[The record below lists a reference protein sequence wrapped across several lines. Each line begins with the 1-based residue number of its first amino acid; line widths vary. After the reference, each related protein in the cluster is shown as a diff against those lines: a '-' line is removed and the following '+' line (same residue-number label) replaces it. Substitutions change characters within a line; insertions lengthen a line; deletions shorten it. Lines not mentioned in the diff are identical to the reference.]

1 MARFELC
8 IYGKNYEILKKFE
21 TDKARYGAF
30 EEAVKFTEQAE
41 GKKENEVAVMAFQM
55 LKNFVKNLFPSI
67 TDEEI
72 KLADLNDINNL
83 AFQVSG
89 KISAPMAEMAAKD
102 GEKN

>member
-8 IYGKNYEILKKFE
+8 IYGEKDEILKKYE

-30 EEAVKFTEQAE
+30 EEAVKFTEEAE
-41 GKKENEVAVMAFQM
+41 GKKESEVTVLAYKM
-55 LKNFVKNLFPSI
+55 LKNFIKNLFPSI

-89 KISAPMAEMAAKD
+89 KVSAPMAEMAAKD
-102 GEKN
+102 GGKN

>member
-1 MARFELC
+1 MARFELN
-8 IYGKNYEILKKFE
+8 IYGENDEILKTHK

-30 EEAVKFTEQAE
+30 EEAVKFTEQAQ
-41 GKKENEVAVMAFQM
+41 GKKESEVTVLAYKM
-55 LKNFVKNLFPSI
+55 LNNFIKNLFPNI

-89 KISAPMAEMAAKD
+89 KVSAPMAEMAEKD